1 MRNISGIFILL
12 LSLLSCKED
21 HRKEIEKTITDIY
34 GEKQSIYQNTH
45 LDTKYSRKLE
55 ELVKK
60 SRETE
65 KLDKEKIEKS
75 NSPTDKPRLIEGEI
89 FTSLEEGYS
98 SYKIVKIDA
107 DHKQASAII
116 EFHNENFKETWKD
129 SLILL
134 NENGWKLDNVY
145 YTNKSNLKDDLL
157 HFNNEK

>member
-75 NSPTDKPRLIEGEI
+75 NNPTDKPRLIEGEI

-98 SYKIVKIDA
+98 S
-107 DHKQASAII
+107 
-116 EFHNENFKETWKD
+116 
-129 SLILL
+129 
-134 NENGWKLDNVY
+134 
-145 YTNKSNLKDDLL
+145 
-157 HFNNEK
+157 